1 LFLTV
6 PEISPAENFWKISE
20 IMKTK
25 FKNKPENHVKSI
37 LLAYLILALHIIL
50 IAGLG
55 LLVIFFA
62 GIINY
67 MLWIFLGCLS
77 LIIFSGYYIYKRMR
91 KEGKTLKELLSL
103 PLFNG
108 RGVEVSILGGLA
120 SFKITQT
127 EHLLG
132 VDSSSHR
139 KISQIENN
147 TSTQVKEISELARLY
162 ENKLITLDE
171 FKIAKQQIL
180 KLKK

>member
-1 LFLTV
+1 
-6 PEISPAENFWKISE
+6 
-20 IMKTK
+20 MKTK
-25 FKNKPENHVKSI
+25 FKNKPENHIKSI

-77 LIIFSGYYIYKRMR
+77 LVIFSGYYIYNHMK
-91 KEGKTLKELLSL
+91 KEGKTLKETLNL

-108 RGVEVSILGGLA
+108 RAVEISIFGGLA
-120 SFKITQT
+120 SFKITQPK
-127 EHLLG
+127 HLLTEDNSYG
-132 VDSSSHR
+132 A
-139 KISQIENN
+139 ISQLEDNV
-147 TSTQVKEISELARLY
+147 STQIKEISELARLY
-162 ENKLITLDE
+162 ENKLITLEE
-171 FKIAKQQIL
+171 FKVAKEQLL